1 MDLKKGKV
9 EIMKS
14 VLLFDIDG
22 TLVNSTGDSEPVH
35 HKVMKVRGCTRFPTA
50 RESSGLTD
58 WGLLASINSLNN
70 NKVSENELQV
80 CFAELDTAYLRKLQD
95 VKLSNCIG
103 VSNSNLSLLAQYFD
117 LGILTGNT
125 YRRAFNKIERIGLD
139 AYFKKELI
147 FTAKARESR
156 DELAARVRNGFLSAT
171 YKVIVVGDTPK
182 DITAAQNAGLSSIG
196 VATGNFSV
204 DELIK
209 FSPDLVISNLD
220 AGITQILE
228 FAIPQK

>member
-1 MDLKKGKV
+1 MDDKKGKV
-9 EIMKS
+9 EIMKN

-35 HKVMKVRGCTRFPTA
+35 HEVMRARGCTRFPTA

-58 WGLLASINSLNN
+58 WGLLASINSLNS

-103 VSNSNLSLLAQYFD
+103 VSHSNLSLLSQYFD

-125 YRRAFNKIERIGLD
+125 YRRAFNKIEKIGIN
-139 AYFKKELI
+139 AFFRKELI

-156 DELAARVRNGFLSAT
+156 DELAARVRNRFLSTMHKA
-171 YKVIVVGDTPK
+171 IVVGDTPK
-182 DITAAQNAGLSSIG
+182 DITAAKNAGLTSIG
-196 VATGNFSV
+196 IATGKFSV

-209 FSPDLVISNLD
+209 LSPDLVISNLD

-228 FAIPQK
+228 FAISQK